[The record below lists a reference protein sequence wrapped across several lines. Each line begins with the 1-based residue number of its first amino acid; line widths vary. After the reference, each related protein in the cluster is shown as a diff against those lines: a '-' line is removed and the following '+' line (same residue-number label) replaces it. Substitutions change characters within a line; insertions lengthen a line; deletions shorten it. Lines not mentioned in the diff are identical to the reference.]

1 MQIAI
6 ILTFAW
12 AENAASWL
20 DAIRAQHDPQH
31 KAVPPHV
38 TLLFPTDAVTPQD
51 AAARAER
58 LSAMTP
64 AFAAHFD
71 RLEIFSVPGGGKY
84 PHLVY
89 LLPDAQTAAHCTAL
103 HDALP
108 GPSAPDG
115 DRAPFEPHVTIARFG
130 AVFSAKALL
139 RQHGRDVT
147 PPLQARCDGLRLI
160 HIEQGAIRLAAAYQL
175 APPDISDSQ

>member
-1 MQIAI
+1 MSIAI

-12 AENAASWL
+12 AENAAGWL

-38 TLLFPTDAVTPQD
+38 TLLFPSDALTLPE
-51 AAARAER
+51 AAARAEN
-58 LSAMTP
+58 LAASSP
-64 AFAAHFD
+64 AFEAGFD
-71 RLEIFSVPGGGKY
+71 RLDIFSVPGGGKY

-89 LLPDAQTAAHCTAL
+89 LLPDAAGMQRFAEMHA
-103 HDALP
+103 ALP
-108 GPSAPDG
+108 GNG
-115 DRAPFEPHVTIARFG
+115 APFEPHVTIARFG

-147 PPLQARCDGLRLI
+147 PPLQARCDALRLV
-160 HIEQGAIRLAAAYQL
+160 HIEQGAIRLGAEFQL
-175 APPDISDSQ
+175 LPGS

>member
-38 TLLFPTDAVTPQD
+38 TLLFPSDALTLPE

-58 LSAMTP
+58 LAASSP
-64 AFAAHFD
+64 AFAAGFD
-71 RLEIFSVPGGGKY
+71 RLDIFSEPTGGKY

-89 LLPDAQTAAHCTAL
+89 LLPDAAGRRRFAEM

-115 DRAPFEPHVTIARFG
+115 NGAPFEPHVTIARFG

-139 RQHGRDVT
+139 RQHGREVT
-147 PPLQARCDGLRLI
+147 PPLQARCDGLRLV
-160 HIEQGAIRLAAAYQL
+160 HIEQGAIRLGAAFRL
-175 APPDISDSQ
+175 AE

>member
-1 MQIAI
+1 MQVAI

-20 DAIRAQHDPQH
+20 EAIRAQHDPQH

-38 TLLFPTDAVTPQD
+38 TLLFPTDGVTSRE
-51 AAARAER
+51 AAARAEK
-58 LSAMTP
+58 LASATQ
-64 AFAAHFD
+64 AFDAGFD
-71 RLEIFSVPGGGKY
+71 RLEIFSESTGGKY

-89 LLPDAQTAAHCTAL
+89 LMPDTAGAQRYTEM

-108 GPSAPDG
+108 GNG
-115 DRAPFEPHVTIARFG
+115 TPFEPHVTIARFG

-147 PPLQARCDGLRLI
+147 PPLQARCDALRLV
-160 HIEQGAIRLAAAYQL
+160 HIEQGAIRLGAEFRL
-175 APPDISDSQ
+175 KP

>member
-20 DAIRAQHDPQH
+20 EAIRAQHDPQH

-38 TLLFPTDAVTPQD
+38 TLLFPTDSVTPQEAAGRAESL
-51 AAARAER
+51 AAA
-58 LSAMTP
+58 MP
-64 AFAAHFD
+64 AFAARFD
-71 RLEIFSVPGGGKY
+71 RLEIFSMPTGGKY

-89 LLPDAQTAAHCTAL
+89 LLPDAETTAHFMAL

-108 GPSAPDG
+108 GNG
-115 DRAPFEPHVTIARFG
+115 EPFEPHVTIARFG

-147 PPLQARCDGLRLI
+147 PPLQARCDALRLV
-160 HIEQGAIRLAAAYQL
+160 HIEQGAIRLDAAYQL
-175 APPDISDSQ
+175 AVPEISDSQ